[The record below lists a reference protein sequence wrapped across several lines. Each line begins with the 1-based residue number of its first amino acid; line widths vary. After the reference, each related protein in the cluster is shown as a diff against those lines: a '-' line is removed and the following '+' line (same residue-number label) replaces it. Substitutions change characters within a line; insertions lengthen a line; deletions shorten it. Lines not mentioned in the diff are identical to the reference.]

1 MLPRDHATSF
11 KIRDGGLASSPAL
24 PSPLL
29 QISYPPLNNATFIC
43 QKKIKCNFLKRAQAS
58 LFLLLPQSIF
68 FNANKKPFN
77 KPSIL
82 LCLSMWITP
91 EFSISTTVF
100 MCLRIN
106 SSSTTWVKQTYLQ
119 HCTTFL
125 TKLIII
131 LLQLN
136 SLEVSGL
143 TDYFVVVVVFSILWN
158 IDKDTHSQITN
169 WFNICPLYPLSGY
182 KQLTEI
188 FLLM

>member
-1 MLPRDHATSF
+1 MIGFLQLSPSSSTTRAFPCSRRYPLIQSHTVFSPSLTLVKRRCILAKSTQEEQEEQRFTFTTKNTSPFIHDFVFDQQATTRRTSH
-11 KIRDGGLASSPAL
+11 L
-24 PSPLL
+24 LL
-29 QISYPPLNNATFIC
+29 QISYTPLNNVTFIC

-106 SSSTTWVKQTYLQ
+106 SSSTTWVKQTDLQ

-125 TKLIII
+125 TK
-131 LLQLN
+131 
-136 SLEVSGL
+136 
-143 TDYFVVVVVFSILWN
+143 
-158 IDKDTHSQITN
+158 
-169 WFNICPLYPLSGY
+169 
-182 KQLTEI
+182 
-188 FLLM
+188 